1 MKLNNH
7 VALVTGSGTGIGRAI
22 AERFAREGARVA
34 VNYRRSQKQAEEV
47 VAGIRS
53 KGGTALA
60 IQADVSQEAAVVAL
74 VRRIEQEWG
83 RLDFLVNNAAW
94 TTPIPHEKL
103 DALTDEIWNHTF
115 ESNLRA
121 PFYCVRAAV
130 PLLRR
135 NPGASVVNITS
146 VAGINGL
153 GSSIAYCAS
162 KAGLDCMTR
171 SLARA
176 LAPEIRVN
184 AVAPG
189 LVRTNFVGW
198 PDSIWQRGAEATPL
212 ERISTVEEVA
222 AAVFYLAVEAGS
234 VTGETIVV
242 DGGVIRLG
250 AKMQLLPR
258 PA

>member
-1 MKLNNH
+1 MDSERITGYSETDPLPTIVPPRNTGFFPCERNCVYFALQILSPSGNEQMKLHNH
-7 VALVTGSGTGIGRAI
+7 VALVTGAGTGIGRAI

-34 VNYRRSQKQAEEV
+34 VNYRRSQKEAEEV

-60 IQADVSQEAAVVAL
+60 IQADVSQETAVVAL

-121 PFYCVRAAV
+121 PFYCVRAPV
-130 PLLRR
+130 PLLPR
-135 NPGASVVNITS
+135 NPRASVVNITS

-153 GSSIAYCAS
+153 GCSIASFAS
-162 KAGLDCMTR
+162 KSRHDCITR
-171 SLARA
+171 SVARA
-176 LAPEIRVN
+176 LA
-184 AVAPG
+184 
-189 LVRTNFVGW
+189 
-198 PDSIWQRGAEATPL
+198 RG
-212 ERISTVEEVA
+212 IS
-222 AAVFYLAVEAGS
+222 L
-234 VTGETIVV
+234 
-242 DGGVIRLG
+242 
-250 AKMQLLPR
+250 
-258 PA
+258 

>member
-1 MKLNNH
+1 MDSERITGYSETDPLPTIVPPRNGGFLRCERNCVYFTIQDLSPSGNEQMKLHNH
-7 VALVTGSGTGIGRAI
+7 VALVTGAGTGIGRAI

-34 VNYRRSQKQAEEV
+34 VNYRRSQKEAEEV

-103 DALTDEIWNHTF
+103 DALNDEIWDHTF

-153 GSSIAYCAS
+153 GSSIGFWAAE
-162 KAGLDCMTR
+162 AGPGWLEGSMGP
-171 SLARA
+171 A
-176 LAPEIRVN
+176 LA
-184 AVAPG
+184 
-189 LVRTNFVGW
+189 
-198 PDSIWQRGAEATPL
+198 
-212 ERISTVEEVA
+212 
-222 AAVFYLAVEAGS
+222 
-234 VTGETIVV
+234 
-242 DGGVIRLG
+242 
-250 AKMQLLPR
+250 
-258 PA
+258 